1 MEATFKKLHDSVSS
15 SSYKQY
21 LGIYKKLNLNSPDDL
36 RETDKIMKEIT
47 SKKTPNTQKNYLA
60 AVVKLMRVAE
70 MDDKHIKPFFDK
82 MTEMIEET
90 KPSPEWNEKQKA
102 NLMSLDEINKKRDDL
117 IKGLT
122 IFTSREN
129 YDKLLNHMIL
139 SLYTLIPPRRNMDYF
154 DMEIIKTP
162 NEIEPGKNYL
172 LWGRKQK
179 QFVFQAYKTARK
191 YGKQVEPI
199 PDDLEM
205 VITNY
210 LKHREKIALTSKKFL
225 TKYGDLEIENS
236 NEITRRLNNIL
247 GKNVAASMLRHIYL
261 TEKLGDTVSKMEEM
275 AADMGHS
282 VSQQREYIKK

>member
-1 MEATFKKLHDSVSS
+1 MEAAFKKLQDSVSA

-21 LGIYKKLNLNSPDDL
+21 LGIYKKLNLETPDDL
-36 RETDKIMKEIT
+36 RDTEKIMKEIT

-122 IFTSREN
+122 TFTSREN

-139 SLYTLIPPRRNMDYF
+139 SLYTLIPPRRNEYYN
-154 DMEIIKTP
+154 MEIIKTP
-162 NEIEPGKNYL
+162 AEVEDGKNYL

-179 QFVFQAYKTARK
+179 QFIFQSYKTSKK

-199 PDDLEM
+199 PEELEM

-236 NEITRRLNNIL
+236 NEITRRLNSVL
-247 GKNVAASMLRHIYL
+247 GKKVGASMLRHIFL
-261 TEKLGDTVSKMEEM
+261 TETLGDTVSKMEEM